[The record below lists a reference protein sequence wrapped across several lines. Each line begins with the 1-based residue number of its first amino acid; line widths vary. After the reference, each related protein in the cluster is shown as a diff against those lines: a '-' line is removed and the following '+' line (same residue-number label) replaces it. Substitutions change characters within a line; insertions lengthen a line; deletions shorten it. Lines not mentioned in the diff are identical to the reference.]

1 MADRGIPGDAAQ
13 LRGSEGGDEGQAL
26 LDLGVH
32 SLEKGDLGAAETT
45 FKLADAHGSAAA
57 AVRLGRLLED
67 RGDLEAAKAAY
78 RRADERGSAEGAF
91 FLGGILKDGDDLS
104 GAEAAFRRADE
115 RGNADGANDLGVV
128 LEWRGDPEAAEAAY
142 RRADERGSAEGAR
155 NVGVFRQLCG
165 DLPGAEGAYRRA
177 DRRGLADGALRLGLI
192 LHQRGDLPA
201 AEAAFR
207 RADER
212 GSADGACNLGI
223 VLEQRGDLEA
233 AEAAF
238 RQADELGNVVGTRGL
253 VRVLVKY
260 AGLEPAGRA
269 FQEAAEGPDAERAFN
284 AAVGLGQ
291 VLKDLNMPVDA
302 EEPARRAAEIK
313 PDSAEALWLLATILT
328 IQGRAGD
335 AESVLRAA
343 IALSAADRAS
353 SGEAAPPQKE
363 KHPPQARGS
372 VAPRLPKPF
381 QRLAGRL
388 KSVFSRSPAAPD
400 DHAVALK
407 ALKEL
412 ADNLT
417 IGFARMIAGHQVS
430 DFAATQ
436 ELLQRLSIGLSP
448 LLTAGYAYRP
458 NFGNYGQMSIL
469 GNIGEPV
476 TIEVRYTDSSVREN
490 RTAQQMA
497 QRPRQ
502 ARMVART
509 EPPYTRASSANFII
523 VHGRPAPAVVRTGYT
538 GEEEAIHG
546 PPWPAT
552 MKLSA
557 ATHEPNA
564 GRLCATAQC
573 QRTRIGRSDHCLA
586 HVGQAGLSHAVRE
599 HTGTIDAR
607 RMSISAEILDAIK
620 AGPLVKPIWFDEA
633 TFESPVDFSGCRFM
647 APISFEYA
655 SFKDTVSFDEAA
667 FTQLTSFGGSC
678 FHSQATFNRTRFHA
692 AALFDAVRFISGVS
706 FATGT
711 FHGGASFAGAHF
723 LASCNFNSCS
733 FRTDVHSIFTT
744 YLCGAV
750 TFSGALFAWPPDF
763 GPVLVNG
770 VCDLAAAKFAS
781 ESLVTLQITCD
792 AASLEDTE
800 FVGGVDLLV
809 SPPCDVILDG
819 AVFAKESVLT
829 TWRDAQF
836 PEAFEAQQR
845 NPEARARLVSVRNAR
860 MALLRLD
867 DVDLRA
873 CHFDGAQGLD
883 TARIE
888 GTDVFATPPGWWRV
902 QRPVLAEE
910 WAWRSYS
917 RRGGPKLI
925 RTGPVTRIV
934 PPSSQRGWAVIPDE
948 CTAPSRLADSPGPI
962 PRQRIVSIY
971 RELRKGREDNRDQ
984 LNAADFYY
992 SEMEMRCQHDH
1003 SSVLGPERGRPWA
1016 EHALLRGFWAISGY
1030 DVRPVRSLAALAVVV
1045 AGSAAVLAEWG
1056 YKQGTS
1062 FGHAVITA
1070 LTAITA
1076 LLTTLDWSLLTPVGQ
1091 ITEIFL
1097 KVAGPILLALTALGI
1112 RARARR

>member
-1 MADRGIPGDAAQ
+1 
-13 LRGSEGGDEGQAL
+13 
-26 LDLGVH
+26 
-32 SLEKGDLGAAETT
+32 
-45 FKLADAHGSAAA
+45 
-57 AVRLGRLLED
+57 
-67 RGDLEAAKAAY
+67 
-78 RRADERGSAEGAF
+78 
-91 FLGGILKDGDDLS
+91 
-104 GAEAAFRRADE
+104 
-115 RGNADGANDLGVV
+115 
-128 LEWRGDPEAAEAAY
+128 
-142 RRADERGSAEGAR
+142 
-155 NVGVFRQLCG
+155 
-165 DLPGAEGAYRRA
+165 
-177 DRRGLADGALRLGLI
+177 
-192 LHQRGDLPA
+192 
-201 AEAAFR
+201 
-207 RADER
+207 
-212 GSADGACNLGI
+212 
-223 VLEQRGDLEA
+223 
-233 AEAAF
+233 
-238 RQADELGNVVGTRGL
+238 
-253 VRVLVKY
+253 
-260 AGLEPAGRA
+260 
-269 FQEAAEGPDAERAFN
+269 
-284 AAVGLGQ
+284 
-291 VLKDLNMPVDA
+291 
-302 EEPARRAAEIK
+302 
-313 PDSAEALWLLATILT
+313 
-328 IQGRAGD
+328 
-335 AESVLRAA
+335 
-343 IALSAADRAS
+343 
-353 SGEAAPPQKE
+353 
-363 KHPPQARGS
+363 
-372 VAPRLPKPF
+372 
-381 QRLAGRL
+381 
-388 KSVFSRSPAAPD
+388 
-400 DHAVALK
+400 
-407 ALKEL
+407 
-412 ADNLT
+412 
-417 IGFARMIAGHQVS
+417 MIAGHQVS

-845 NPEARARLVSVRNAR
+845 NPEARGAIGVGAERAHGPASPRRRGSACLSLRRGPRPRHGPDRGNGRIRDATRVVACPAARPGRGVGV
-860 MALLRLD
+860 ALLQPPWWPEAHPDWPGHQNRSAVKSAWVGGHTGRVHRAVQARRFARSYPAAKDRLD
-867 DVDLRA
+867 LPR
-873 CHFDGAQGLD
+873 
-883 TARIE
+883 TEE
-888 GTDVFATPPGWWRV
+888 GPG
-902 QRPVLAEE
+902 
-910 WAWRSYS
+910 
-917 RRGGPKLI
+917 
-925 RTGPVTRIV
+925 
-934 PPSSQRGWAVIPDE
+934 
-948 CTAPSRLADSPGPI
+948 
-962 PRQRIVSIY
+962 RQS
-971 RELRKGREDNRDQ
+971 
-984 LNAADFYY
+984 
-992 SEMEMRCQHDH
+992 
-1003 SSVLGPERGRPWA
+1003 
-1016 EHALLRGFWAISGY
+1016 
-1030 DVRPVRSLAALAVVV
+1030 
-1045 AGSAAVLAEWG
+1045 
-1056 YKQGTS
+1056 
-1062 FGHAVITA
+1062 
-1070 LTAITA
+1070 
-1076 LLTTLDWSLLTPVGQ
+1076 
-1091 ITEIFL
+1091 
-1097 KVAGPILLALTALGI
+1097 
-1112 RARARR
+1112 